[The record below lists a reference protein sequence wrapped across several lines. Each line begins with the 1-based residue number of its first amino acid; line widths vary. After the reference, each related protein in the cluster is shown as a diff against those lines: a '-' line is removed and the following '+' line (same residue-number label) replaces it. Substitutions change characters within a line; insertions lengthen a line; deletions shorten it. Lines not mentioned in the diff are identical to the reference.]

1 MKTTKRI
8 VAMVLVVA
16 SILFCLAGCK
26 KNKTPT
32 DTVYSLDQYTEDT
45 STDKKDFYYVA
56 MSVDNYGVIILELDA
71 KAAPKTVANF
81 VKLVRSGFYN
91 GLTFHR
97 VIEGFMIQGGDPN
110 ADGTGGS
117 SEKIEG
123 EFLSNGYPNTI
134 RHERG
139 VISMARSND
148 MNSASSQFFICNA
161 TNSSVSG
168 LDGKYAAFGRVLTG
182 MEVVDAITGSTA
194 QYGYDNNG
202 TIANKSYQAR
212 IREMKVIIYGAADNN
227 NVQVPTTDNNQTP
240 TDNNQTPTDPLAKYT
255 EDTSISKKDYYYVA
269 MNIKDHGVIVLKL
282 DATAAPETVA
292 NFVSLV
298 RENFYDGLTF
308 HRVISGFMIQG
319 GDPKANGTGG
329 SGTSITGEFLANGY
343 PNTIRHEKGVISMA
357 RSNDMNSA
365 SSQFFICNATNS
377 SVSSLDGKYAAFG
390 HVIEGIE
397 VVDSITSAT
406 AKYGD
411 SNGTI
416 ANKSYQVVITEA
428 KVIEY
433 TEAN

>member
-1 MKTTKRI
+1 MKSFKKI
-8 VAMVLVVA
+8 IAMMLVVA
-16 SILFCLAGCK
+16 SMLFCLAGCK
-26 KNKTPT
+26 KNKTPS

-71 KAAPKTVANF
+71 IKAPKTVANF
-81 VKLVRSGFYN
+81 VKLVREDFYD

-110 ADGTGGS
+110 ADGTGGA

-134 RHERG
+134 WHERG

-194 QYGYDNNG
+194 QYGDSNG

-212 IREMKVIIYGAADNN
+212 IREMKVIVYGTADNN
-227 NVQVPTTDNNQTP
+227 NNQTPTDNNQTP

-298 RENFYDGLTF
+298 SDGFYDGLTF

-343 PNTIRHEKGVISMA
+343 PNPIKHEKGVISMA
-357 RSNDMNSA
+357 RRGNDMNSA
-365 SSQFFICNATNS
+365 TSQFFICNATNS
-377 SVSSLDGKYAAFG
+377 SVSGLDGNYAAFG